1 MNMSGVGRGLVL
13 KLVPSYLIILS
24 LLPLDG
30 AIPREP

>member
-1 MNMSGVGRGLVL
+1 MKMSGLGRGLAL
-13 KLVPSYLIILS
+13 KLVPSYLIIQS